1 MYTRVVNMSFSNR
14 RNTVL
19 DNSGDEGKSHMEGRK
34 QVSQASPQ
42 QSNPFS
48 TGGGGANFETRVQA
62 AFTVL
67 MLTGRVSP
75 CLPPWP
81 ITRLKLQGS
90 YAGFKTDDFI
100 VHGKDP
106 RSQNEAKLLAQI
118 KHDISITESDETFTK
133 VIAAAWNDFNDATV
147 FTAGVDAI
155 ALITSPLSAMDINH
169 VRTLLEWARHSED
182 EREFLD
188 KVNTRRFS
196 SAAKRAKLQAFKATL
211 TTANGGTNISDKVP

>member
-1 MYTRVVNMSFSNR
+1 VA
-14 RNTVL
+14 
-19 DNSGDEGKSHMEGRK
+19 DH
-34 QVSQASPQ
+34 
-42 QSNPFS
+42 
-48 TGGGGANFETRVQA
+48 ETQ
-62 AFTVL
+62 
-67 MLTGRVSP
+67 
-75 CLPPWP
+75 
-81 ITRLKLQGS
+81 ITRLLRGLQNRR
-90 YAGFKTDDFI
+90 F
-100 VHGKDP
+100 H
-106 RSQNEAKLLAQI
+106 RSWERSPIAERSKLLAQI